1 MDVKEAV
8 VEILREEYGIKSMK
22 ELNEAISR
30 LGSIDLFPFCG
41 SLSKEEVVADD

>member
-8 VEILREEYGIKSMK
+8 VEILRDEYGIESMR
-22 ELNEAISR
+22 ELDEAIAR

-41 SLSKEEVVADD
+41 SLSKEKEEVEA